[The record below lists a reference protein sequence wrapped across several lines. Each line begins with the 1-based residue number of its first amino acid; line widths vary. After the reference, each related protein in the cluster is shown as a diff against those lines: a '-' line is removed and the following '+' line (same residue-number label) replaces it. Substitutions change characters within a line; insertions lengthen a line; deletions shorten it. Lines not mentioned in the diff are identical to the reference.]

1 MLFSGQRAINYCTEK
16 LNPVAAIANAKIID
30 AKEDMILAANSLSV
44 VEVNRVANTLIR
56 RIKYIF
62 FQIDPD
68 IAAAEN
74 LRKWFSCQDDNKED
88 EGSPTMKIRS
98 D

>member
-44 VEVNRVANTLIR
+44 VEVNRVANPLIR

-62 FQIDPD
+62 FPD
-68 IAAAEN
+68 
-74 LRKWFSCQDDNKED
+74 
-88 EGSPTMKIRS
+88 
-98 D
+98 